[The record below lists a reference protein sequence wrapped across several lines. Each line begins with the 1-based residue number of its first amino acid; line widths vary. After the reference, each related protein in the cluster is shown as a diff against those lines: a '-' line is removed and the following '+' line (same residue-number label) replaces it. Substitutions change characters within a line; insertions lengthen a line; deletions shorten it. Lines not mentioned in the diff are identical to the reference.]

1 MEHVTDWIRH
11 SPYSAFLG
19 VEPEAVSEASA
30 RLRLPYRDAN
40 SNPGKALHGGC
51 AASLGAIGAQA
62 VTRAALGPDAGPWH
76 TFSLQVNYLAAA
88 IGEAV
93 VADATLLRRG
103 KELCF
108 VEVDVHTEDKKPIAY
123 VTAGVRGRFGS
134 APAELHT
141 SAGDHGESDPGPMGP
156 HIGRVPFIGN
166 RGIAVEHMTGGTS
179 RLVMPW
185 LDSNGDTAGGV
196 HEGAV
201 LALLDTTGAM
211 ASWAETGPG
220 RYKAS
225 TPSIQAQILAPA
237 GKGGLV
243 AYGTCRQRDKE
254 LLWSDVEVADSA
266 SGRVCARG
274 TVIYR
279 IVT

>member
-1 MEHVTDWIRH
+1 MEYVTDWIRH
-11 SPYSAFLG
+11 SPYSAYLG
-19 VEPEAVSEASA
+19 VEPDSVTEESA
-30 RLRLPYRDAN
+30 RLRLPYDDKN
-40 SNPGKALHGGC
+40 SNPGQALHGGC
-51 AASLGAIGAQA
+51 AASLGAIGVQA
-62 VTRAALGPDAGPWH
+62 VTRAALGPDAGPFH

-93 VADATLLRRG
+93 VADAKLLRRG

-108 VEVDVHTEDKKPIAY
+108 VEVDVHTEDDKPIAH
-123 VTAGVRGRFGS
+123 VTAGVRGRFGR
-134 APAELHT
+134 APAELYT
-141 SAGDHGESDPGPMGP
+141 SKGDHGESDPGKMGP
-156 HIGRVPFIGN
+156 HIGGVPFIGN

-185 LDSNGDTAGGV
+185 QGSNADAAGGV

-237 GKGGLV
+237 GKGDLV
-243 AYGTCRQRDKE
+243 AYGTCRQRDQE

-279 IVT
+279 IIT